1 MIQNY
6 INISERWRREFRDRG
21 NQAMPDSKKLRISS
35 LDGGRQDGYSFEVAK
50 SRYGYGAVSHATSG
64 M

>member
-1 MIQNY
+1 M
-6 INISERWRREFRDRG
+6 
-21 NQAMPDSKKLRISS
+21 LRISS
-35 LDGGRQDGYSFEVAK
+35 LEGGRQDGYSFEVAK